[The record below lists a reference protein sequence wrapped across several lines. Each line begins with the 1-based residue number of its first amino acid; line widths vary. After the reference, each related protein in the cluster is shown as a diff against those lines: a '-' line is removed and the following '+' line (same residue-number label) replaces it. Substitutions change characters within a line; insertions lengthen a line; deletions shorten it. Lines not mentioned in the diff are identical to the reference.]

1 MKRLRLSHACTHPY
15 AVTIAAGAGLA
26 AVHAFPSTSLWT
38 ALLSLLLLGPLWT
51 AAAAWYLRPHQH
63 GLYHT
68 ETLVQCALVW
78 HLSSAVQYA
87 GLSSLVYGGGL
98 ALAHFAMMFMSCDN
112 DKSSARI
119 SRAAAF
125 AMVGEAM
132 VPLVFHAIGSP
143 LPFWL
148 ITLVWVVSILW
159 WRDAMWSTMDLKP
172 MSLGQ
177 HRSYW
182 AAIHSKGSIAQ
193 FWGVLLMYG
202 ALHPEDLNPTKLGI
216 ALSRLTLPELLTFW
230 DDPWAQYEPTLRKTL
245 GHAVQERIF
254 ALEPRA
260 RVAFDLFEDEPK
272 TAARLVARLDID
284 AANEVDTLDLPNL
297 GGL

>member
-1 MKRLRLSHACTHPY
+1 ML
-15 AVTIAAGAGLA
+15 I
-26 AVHAFPSTSLWT
+26 
-38 ALLSLLLLGPLWT
+38 GPLWT
-51 AAAAWYLRPHQH
+51 GAAAWYLRPHQH
-63 GLYHT
+63 GLYHA

-98 ALAHFAMMFMSCDN
+98 VLTHFAMMFMSCDN
-112 DKSSARI
+112 DRSSARI
-119 SRAAAF
+119 SRAAAW
-125 AMVGEAM
+125 ALMGGGSL
-132 VPLVFHAIGSP
+132 PLLFHAVGAP

-148 ITLVWVVSILW
+148 ITLVWVVSLLW

-182 AAIHSKGSIAQ
+182 AAIHGKSSIQQ

-202 ALHPEDLNPTKLGI
+202 ALHAEDLNPQKLGI

-230 DDPWAQYEPTLRKTL
+230 EEPFDLYEPTLRQNL
-245 GHAVQERIF
+245 GRAVQERIC
-254 ALEPRA
+254 ALDPRA
-260 RVAFDLFEDEPK
+260 QMIFDLLSDDPR
-272 TAARLVARLDID
+272 TAARTVAALDTKNPERI
-284 AANEVDTLDLPNL
+284 ETIELPPL